1 LREIFLSL
9 PASLLFGVICEKRD
23 LLKIAAVGQPGSVT
37 GQAWVHK
44 GIRTLLAVAPGL
56 GFFVIKGDALGVGF
70 AFAALCLSVAY
81 NDQSFRPIHL
91 VSMAGAAAGLMPVGV
106 WLHEQAVLYVLGFA
120 LIGAGAVIVTRSRK
134 LPPRVTTW
142 CLIYVL
148 YQSSE
153 LRDVPTAL
161 GFAALM
167 VPAAI
172 WTYLVCFWF
181 WPHRSSESTKNAKE
195 KAISMPL
202 HAVCAALS
210 MAVAGTA
217 VFMLNLS
224 HGNWAIW
231 SAYTVIRP
239 SRLVSLQRSARRTLG
254 AVIGCTVGFLTI
266 EALGGVPALITA
278 LTLVGVFFMVAIEN
292 YVLAVAVRSFL
303 APLAAIA
310 LHSDPVTT
318 VEARFLG
325 IAIGVTIG
333 TLFTLLIT
341 RRITDQYSPPA
352 DKDTSW

>member
-1 LREIFLSL
+1 
-9 PASLLFGVICEKRD
+9 
-23 LLKIAAVGQPGSVT
+23 
-37 GQAWVHK
+37 
-44 GIRTLLAVAPGL
+44 
-56 GFFVIKGDALGVGF
+56 VGF

-91 VSMAGAAAGLMPVGV
+91 VCMASAAAGLMPVAV
-106 WLHEQAVLYVLGFA
+106 WLHEHAVLYVLGFA
-120 LIGAGAVIVTRSRK
+120 LLGAGGVTVTRSRK

-153 LRDVPTAL
+153 LRDVRTAL
-161 GFAALM
+161 GFATLM

-172 WTYLVCFWF
+172 WTYMVCFWF

-202 HAVCAALS
+202 NAICAALS

-217 VFMLNLS
+217 VSVLNLS
-224 HGNWAIW
+224 HSNWAIW

-239 SRLVSLQRSARRTLG
+239 SRQVSLQRSARRALG
-254 AVIGCTVGFLTI
+254 AVIGCSVGFLTI
-266 EALGGVPALITA
+266 EAFGGVPALITA

-310 LHSDPVTT
+310 LHSDPVMT

-325 IAIGVTIG
+325 IAVGVTIG

-341 RRITDQYSPPA
+341 KTSNHNTKRSQRTPRQ
-352 DKDTSW
+352 KDSYRS

>member
-1 LREIFLSL
+1 VEDLTVFNRWE
-9 PASLLFGVICEKRD
+9 GEKRD
-23 LLKIAAVGQPGSVT
+23 LLKIGAVGQPGFVA

-44 GIRTLLAVAPGL
+44 GVRTLLAVAPGL
-56 GFFVIKGDALGVGF
+56 GFFLIKGDPLGVGF

-91 VSMAGAAAGLMPVGV
+91 VSMAGAAAGLMPVAV
-106 WLHEQAVLYVLGFA
+106 WLHEHAVLYVLGFA
-120 LIGAGAVIVTRSRK
+120 LVGAAGVMVTRSRK

-153 LRDVPTAL
+153 LRDVRTAL
-161 GFAALM
+161 GFATLM

-172 WTYLVCFWF
+172 WTYMVCFWF

-202 HAVCAALS
+202 HAICAALS

-217 VFMLNLS
+217 VSVLNLS

-239 SRLVSLQRSARRTLG
+239 SRSLR
-254 AVIGCTVGFLTI
+254 
-266 EALGGVPALITA
+266 
-278 LTLVGVFFMVAIEN
+278 
-292 YVLAVAVRSFL
+292 
-303 APLAAIA
+303 
-310 LHSDPVTT
+310 
-318 VEARFLG
+318 
-325 IAIGVTIG
+325 
-333 TLFTLLIT
+333 
-341 RRITDQYSPPA
+341 
-352 DKDTSW
+352 